1 MTAEQETAESI
12 IARLEAVLDYIRVAE
27 GRLAKGEIVDLS
39 GLDRTVG
46 AICEAVENAEPAVA
60 KKAEPLMERLIAS
73 LDALARA
80 MQKQFSELKGKEGKA

>member
-1 MTAEQETAESI
+1 MTAEQETAENM

-46 AICEAVENAEPAVA
+46 AICEAVESADPVTA
-60 KKAEPLMERLIAS
+60 KKTEPLMVRLIKD
-73 LDALARA
+73 LDTLAKA
-80 MQKQFSELKGKEGKA
+80 MQKQFAELQGGEGNC